1 MKSNTIISGIWLVF
15 IGLVVLLH
23 NFDIIDFNF
32 WAIIKLIPL
41 LIIALGINLIVQNK
55 PYGGY
60 ITIGVNV
67 VICSVLLIKGL
78 TTPRDSYS
86 SQDLFSENISIND
99 NKDEDMVQR
108 VESIYEND
116 EKAKLIFNGGSGNY
130 VFEQK
135 DSAKLFE
142 AWSINDKM
150 GIELNTTKK
159 DNEQKTLIVNSKSFG
174 KSKNRTNTTY
184 FTLHK
189 NPIWDLEFN
198 IGAANFTCDLS
209 GYKISNMNINSGAA
223 NMKLTLGEPLNGV
236 TKIEIATAASKIYL
250 KLPKDAACSYTQE
263 SILSSKKISGFDIQ
277 EGDVYKT
284 SNFDEAT
291 NRYEIDLTGAANS
304 FEVTRY

>member
-1 MKSNTIISGIWLVF
+1 MKSNTIISGIWLVC
-15 IGLVVLLH
+15 IGLVILLH

-60 ITIGVNV
+60 ITIAVNV
-67 VICSVLLIKGL
+67 VICSILLIKGL
-78 TTPRDSYS
+78 TTAKDTYS
-86 SQDLFSENISIND
+86 SQDLFSENISIDND
-99 NKDEDMVQR
+99 SDADMVQR

-116 EKAKLIFNGGSGNY
+116 QKAELIFNGGSGNY

-150 GIELNTTKK
+150 GIELKTTKK
-159 DNEQKTLIVNSKSFG
+159 DDQKTIIVNSKSFG
-174 KSKNRTNTTY
+174 KSKNKTNTTY
-184 FTLHK
+184 FTFHK

-209 GYKISNMNINSGAA
+209 GYKLSKMNINSGAA
-223 NMKLTLGEPLNGV
+223 NLKLTLGEPLNGV

-277 EGDVYKT
+277 EGGVYKT